1 MPNARDRCFR
11 PAPERVVDEAG
22 AGQGARRVEGRVT
35 AQLPSGLYQVDVEGA
50 RITAHLG
57 SGLDRNFVRV
67 LIGDQVEVELTPR
80 DLTRGRI
87 VRKTR

>member
-1 MPNARDRCFR
+1 VRGRCSR
-11 PAPERVVDEAG
+11 PAPERVVDEAS

-35 AQLPSGLYQVDVEGA
+35 AQLPSGLYQVDVDGT
-50 RITAHLG
+50 RVTAHLG
-57 SGLDRNFVRV
+57 GGLDRNFVRV

>member
-1 MPNARDRCFR
+1 
-11 PAPERVVDEAG
+11 
-22 AGQGARRVEGRVT
+22 
-35 AQLPSGLYQVDVEGA
+35 LPSGLYQVDVEGT

>member
-1 MPNARDRCFR
+1 VG
-11 PAPERVVDEAG
+11 E
-22 AGQGARRVEGRVT
+22 GARRVEGRVT

-50 RITAHLG
+50 RITAHIG
-57 SGLDRNFVRV
+57 GHDRNFVRV